1 VQEHEPA
8 SGFQFTEHRLRIQFQ
23 FIIERPM
30 LGIITSLKV
39 MDQSMQ
45 HSWKITKI
53 FLIIQEE
60 RNGENIT

>member
-1 VQEHEPA
+1 VQEHEPT

-23 FIIERPM
+23 FFIERPM

-45 HSWKITKI
+45 HSRITKM